1 MSCPYLTHLTSVI
14 AVRCW
19 ISSLQCF
26 LRITLQS
33 SRKGVL
39 FPKVFLRTP
48 PLAPV
53 LSVQVLTSRGQSQI
67 GNSFHRDQWV
77 QEYLLETK
85 KRSFSH
91 TEKTHDSYKSTSTVR
106 HYNQVRPFSLPY
118 VYVGMIQEWL
128 YNQRKTNLWSVR
140 GQLKYFVWTAD
151 CMKTM
156 RRRRFPLLLVKIGT
170 AIFYSA
176 RDNTDHRHI
185 YLISRS
191 W

>member
-1 MSCPYLTHLTSVI
+1 M
-14 AVRCW
+14 
-19 ISSLQCF
+19 
-26 LRITLQS
+26 
-33 SRKGVL
+33 
-39 FPKVFLRTP
+39 
-48 PLAPV
+48 

-140 GQLKYFVWTAD
+140 GQLKVLRMDGGLYENYEAQE
-151 CMKTM
+151 
-156 RRRRFPLLLVKIGT
+156 I
-170 AIFYSA
+170 SA
-176 RDNTDHRHI
+176 AVGKDRNCDI
-185 YLISRS
+185 LFRS